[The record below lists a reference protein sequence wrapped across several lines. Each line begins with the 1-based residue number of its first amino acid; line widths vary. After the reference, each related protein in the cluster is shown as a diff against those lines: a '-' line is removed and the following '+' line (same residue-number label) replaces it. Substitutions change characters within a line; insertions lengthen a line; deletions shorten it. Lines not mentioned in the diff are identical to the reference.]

1 LLHSIAGGTGSGLGS
16 WLLENL
22 SDHYPKKIAQ
32 SFSVFPTNRGGGS
45 SDVVV
50 QPYNSILTLKR
61 LAVNADS
68 VIVVDNSALDQIVSD
83 RLQVANP
90 SFVESNKLVRLPS
103 SHFSTLTLSVGC
115 YSDECEHGHS
125 EIPRIHEQ

>member
-22 SDHYPKKIAQ
+22 SDHYPKKLAQ
-32 SFSVFPTNRGGGS
+32 SFSVFPTNRDGGS

-83 RLQVANP
+83 RLHVANP
-90 SFVESNKLVRLPS
+90 SFVESNKLVSTNSQKAHNLGRN
-103 SHFSTLTLSVGC
+103 SH
-115 YSDECEHGHS
+115 ECKYIDI